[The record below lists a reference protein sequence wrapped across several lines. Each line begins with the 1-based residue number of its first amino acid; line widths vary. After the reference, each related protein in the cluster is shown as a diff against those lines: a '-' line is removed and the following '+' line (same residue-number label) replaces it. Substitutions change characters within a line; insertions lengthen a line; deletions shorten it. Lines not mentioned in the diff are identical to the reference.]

1 LIDRRGG
8 ISMKRILVVFLVIL
22 LLGGILAG
30 CGGGSGQSAP
40 ASQPSPD
47 TAGQTAGSEKAEY
60 VFGQYSPENPLKI
73 KLSHFAVTET
83 NQLHRLAASFKEK
96 IEKSTGGAVEVTI
109 YTGGLLGNDVESLD
123 SVIAGT
129 LDMAVNNTPIM
140 SNRYE
145 AFQVLDIPYL
155 FEDYDHIYAFLES
168 DVCQQMMEDFGR
180 KTGARMLCMQAVGY
194 RNFDLKKPV
203 KTPADLAGLKIRVTN
218 SPVYLAQYEAWGANP
233 LIIAGPEVI
242 TALQQGTIDGCD
254 NVHNVAYSDGY
265 YEYVDHITISE
276 HAVHF
281 NGLTIHNKL
290 YESLVPELQELISN
304 AAKEAAVERTRALRQ
319 ENEEQL
325 QLMVQAGAKV
335 NTDID
340 KAAFKEAAKSVY
352 EDFRAKNEGAK
363 YLDAIIALANK

>member
-1 LIDRRGG
+1 
-8 ISMKRILVVFLVIL
+8 MKKFLVVLLAFL
-22 LLGGILAG
+22 LLGGILTG
-30 CGGGSGQSAP
+30 CGGGPSGSAP
-40 ASQPSPD
+40 AASEPSAD
-47 TAGQTAGSEKAEY
+47 VNDQTAGSEKAEY
-60 VFGQYSPENPLKI
+60 VFGEYSPEKPLEL
-73 KLSHFAVTET
+73 KLSHFAPTET
-83 NQLHRLAASFKEK
+83 NQLHLLAAAFKER

-145 AFQVLDIPYL
+145 AFQVLDLPYL

-168 DVCQQMMEDFGR
+168 DVCRQMMEDFGK

-203 KTPADLAGLKIRVTN
+203 KTPSDIAGLKIRVTN

-254 NVHNVAYSDGY
+254 NVHNVCYSDGY

-290 YESLVPELQELISN
+290 YESLVPELQALISE
-304 AAKEAAVERTRALRQ
+304 AAREAAVVRSRALQ
-319 ENEEQL
+319 EENEAQL
-325 QLMVQAGAKV
+325 KLMVDAGAKV
-335 NTDID
+335 NEDID

-352 EDFRAKNEGAK
+352 DNFRAKNEGGK
-363 YLDAIIALANK
+363 YVDPIIALAK